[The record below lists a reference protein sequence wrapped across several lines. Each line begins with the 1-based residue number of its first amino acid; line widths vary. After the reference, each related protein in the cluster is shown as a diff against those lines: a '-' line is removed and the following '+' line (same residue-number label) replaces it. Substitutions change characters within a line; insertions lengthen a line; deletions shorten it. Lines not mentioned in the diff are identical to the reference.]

1 MEVLNLID
9 EMEDIIENSSQIP
22 FSGKS
27 ILDKEELLE
36 IIKEIRLKLPDEI
49 KQANWIKEEKK
60 RILAEAQKE
69 ANTLMDEAKI
79 HLEELV
85 ERDEITKAAKERAE
99 EILSKAQSNAKD
111 IRIGAMEYADNLLR
125 ETQQNLKDLIIVLEQ
140 NRKELSGP
148 K

>member
-111 IRIGAMEYADNLLR
+111 IRIGAMEYA
-125 ETQQNLKDLIIVLEQ
+125 EDLIMVLEQ